1 MTDAILMQL
10 LSFSLMNDRIS
21 TYLNVNPQLGSAMN
35 PILAILKEHNISDTQ
50 ISELFQAM
58 TENPMMAMGIIG
70 QLGIP
75 PEKLQQL
82 MGLVMQ
88 NPALI
93 KEAVTELGLDFSK
106 VEAAK
111 AQLEK

>member
-1 MTDAILMQL
+1 
-10 LSFSLMNDRIS
+10 
-21 TYLNVNPQLGSAMN
+21 MN
-35 PILAILKEHNISDTQ
+35 PILAILKEHNISDAQ
-50 ISELFQAM
+50 ISELFQTL
-58 TENPMMAMGIIG
+58 TENPMMAMATVG

-75 PEKLQQL
+75 AEKLQQM

-88 NPALI
+88 APGLI

-111 AQLEK
+111 AQLQQ

>member
-1 MTDAILMQL
+1 
-10 LSFSLMNDRIS
+10 
-21 TYLNVNPQLGSAMN
+21 VN
-35 PILAILKEHNISDTQ
+35 PILAILKEHNVSDTQ
-50 ISELFQAM
+50 INELFQTL
-58 TENPMMAMGIIG
+58 TENPLMAMGIIG

-82 MGLVMQ
+82 MALVMQ

-93 KEAVTELGLDFSK
+93 KEAVVELGLDFSK

-111 AQLEK
+111 AQLQQ